1 MKDNKPFSQL
11 NQNYVYNSKLSDN
24 SVIEEEKYQNN
35 DMKLLDSSKGHKRKN
50 NQKEFFPLIEGTNGT
65 KKIPKKN
72 VKANKMSNKSKSSPK
87 NIIIKIEEKN
97 VSKSKNLEKI
107 DLNTNTEIPL
117 LFDNNDSSSFENNK
131 NNTIHTNI
139 NTNNH
144 YINSYFN
151 KSIYACKNKKNN
163 NNDSQSLN
171 DVFKKLLD
179 IKHKIRGIENQ
190 KKNRITQFKSNL
202 SVQKNPT
209 KISIKI
215 NDINNISGNPNNY
228 NYNTRNKRSKSY
240 HAHFSTFNPSPKKIN
255 QKVLR
260 PNINIVNFKKSAS
273 SYRRFNEHIKYILH
287 IRESEMSSLAEQFHK
302 ALEDNEKEKD
312 YHYKHRIFPL
322 EIIEKLNKI
331 KEDLT
336 MNKYKNEYIKRMDRY
351 DIQPLKKFL
360 NNEKKNVSVNRGKIF
375 KGIFSKFAKKIKM
388 TK

>member
-1 MKDNKPFSQL
+1 MKDNKRFSQL
-11 NQNYVYNSKLSDN
+11 NQNYAYNNKLSDN
-24 SVIEEEKYQNN
+24 NMIEEGKDENN
-35 DMKLLDSSKGHKRKN
+35 YMKLLDSSKGYKRKN
-50 NQKEFFPLIEGTNGT
+50 NQKEFFPLIEGKNWS

-72 VKANKMSNKSKSSPK
+72 VKGNKMSNMSKSSPK
-87 NIIIKIEEKN
+87 NLTIKIEEKKT
-97 VSKSKNLEKI
+97 SKSKNFEKI
-107 DLNTNTEIPL
+107 ELNTNTEIPL
-117 LFDNNDSSSFENNK
+117 LLDNNDSSSFENNK
-131 NNTIHTNI
+131 NNTIHTNTNANNHNI
-139 NTNNH
+139 NT
-144 YINSYFN
+144 YFN

-202 SVQKNPT
+202 SVQKNPPR
-209 KISIKI
+209 ISIKP
-215 NDINNISGNPNNY
+215 NDINNISSNPN
-228 NYNTRNKRSKSY
+228 NYNTRNKRSESY
-240 HAHFSTFNPSPKKIN
+240 HAHFSTFYSSPKKIN
-255 QKVLR
+255 QKVLK
-260 PNINIVNFKKSAS
+260 PNINIINFKKSAS

-336 MNKYKNEYIKRMDRY
+336 MNKYRNEYIKRMDRY

-360 NNEKKNVSVNRGKIF
+360 DNEKKNVSMNRGKIF
-375 KGIFSKFAKKIKM
+375 KNIFSKFAKK
-388 TK
+388 TKKTK